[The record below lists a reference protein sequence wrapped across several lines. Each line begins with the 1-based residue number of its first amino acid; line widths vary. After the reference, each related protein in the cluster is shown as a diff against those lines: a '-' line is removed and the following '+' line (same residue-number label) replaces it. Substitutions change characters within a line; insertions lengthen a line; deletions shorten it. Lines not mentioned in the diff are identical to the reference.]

1 MAVPNLATRKALVAS
16 LLVAP
21 DSGTIDTLLATVSFT
36 SDSTNARVVAG
47 DLIAYAADRRR
58 EENRG
63 TSEIIN
69 KTVV

>member
-16 LLVAP
+16 LLVAA
-21 DSGTIDTLLATVSFT
+21 DASAIDTLLATVAFAT
-36 SDSTNARVVAG
+36 DATNARVVAG
-47 DLIAYAADRRR
+47 DLIAYATDRRR

-63 TSEIIN
+63 NGEIIN

>member
-16 LLVAP
+16 LLTAA
-21 DSGTIDTLLATVSFT
+21 DATAIDTLLLTVQVPT
-36 SDSTNARVVAG
+36 DTTNSRVVFL

-63 TSEIIN
+63 TPDIIN

>member
-16 LLVAP
+16 LLVAA
-21 DSGTIDTLLATVSFT
+21 DASAIDTLLATVSFAT
-36 SDSTNARVVAG
+36 DATNARVVAG
-47 DLIAYAADRRR
+47 DLIAYATDRRR

-63 TSEIIN
+63 NGEIIN

>member
-16 LLVAP
+16 LLVAA
-21 DSGTIDTLLATVSFT
+21 DAGAIDTLLATVQFA
-36 SDSTNARVVAG
+36 SDATNARVVAG

-63 TSEIIN
+63 NGEIIN

>member
-16 LLVAP
+16 LLTAA
-21 DSGTIDTLLATVSFT
+21 DSTAIDTLLATVSVPT
-36 SDSTNARVVAG
+36 DTTNSRVVIL
-47 DLIAYAADRRR
+47 DLVAYAADRRR

-63 TSEIIN
+63 NGEIIN